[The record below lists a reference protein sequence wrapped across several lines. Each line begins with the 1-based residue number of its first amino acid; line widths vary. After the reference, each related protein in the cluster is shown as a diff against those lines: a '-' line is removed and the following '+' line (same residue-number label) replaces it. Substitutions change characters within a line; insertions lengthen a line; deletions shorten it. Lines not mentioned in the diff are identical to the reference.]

1 MLERSYLSES
11 AIDRLQ
17 GLDVTPEVVDAIG
30 KFLDQ
35 AADMYDL
42 KEGELD
48 IYALHPESKY
58 CFLETHGIEIGEF
71 DIGGKEAF
79 YCKLNDDPRTIGL
92 VNLDRDVK
100 DSEIGIQSNELYKEA
115 VEIVK
120 EEIKEDVSKEPE
132 VTEKESAKAEK
143 EVNQKAQESNS
154 DKSNKKPEAEKED
167 FISGKDQKI
176 DVSDK
181 QHVPL
186 WLKKEQ
192 LKTKMLEKQLE
203 KKDAPSAF
211 DRRREAKDNYK
222 EKKAEVAKAY
232 GNLRNELT
240 IAKANGYKDAVSFN
254 QMYDAVR
261 KKVDIAIDAKE
272 VIPSLRQTTIDTI
285 KERSQSVAEK
295 VNRSFDKIKA
305 ALTIKIE
312 SGIRAIK
319 KSAEKVMEANGKFIT
334 HGKTAYAHLSEDLS
348 KQLRDFNQIDLAM
361 NTVIEN
367 TYKSIYQTAE
377 KVFERTGNVKEAFKN
392 VGRSIVGKEM
402 KENPGIYSDRE
413 IAVLA
418 KIREQIDKSV
428 DYNNRMAEKI
438 EKSADKSIEKMTK
451 LQETRESKGLGKSDR
466 IDDKIKEAKERSAQA
481 RDVKHDKDPHIKS
494 AGSVQKER

>member
-11 AIDRLQ
+11 ATDRLQ
-17 GLDVTPEVVDAIG
+17 GLDVTPEVADAIG
-30 KFLDQ
+30 RFLDQ
-35 AADMYDL
+35 VADTYDL

-100 DSEIGIQSNELYKEA
+100 DSEIGIQSNELYKETA
-115 VEIVK
+115 EAVK
-120 EEIKEDVSKEPE
+120 EEVREDIKKESNP
-132 VTEKESAKAEK
+132 TEKENMNEK
-143 EVNQKAQESNS
+143 EPDKA
-154 DKSNKKPEAEKED
+154 NKMPETEKED

-176 DVSDK
+176 DLSGK

-186 WLKKEQ
+186 WLKKED
-192 LKTKMLEKQLE
+192 LKTKSFEKRLEKNG
-203 KKDAPSAF
+203 KPSAF

-232 GNLRNELT
+232 GNLRNELA
-240 IAKANGYKDAVSFN
+240 IAKANGYKDAMMQAQCYKVVK
-254 QMYDAVR
+254 D
-261 KKVDIAIDAKE
+261 KVDNAIESKAA
-272 VIPSLRQTTIDTI
+272 IPSLRKTIAEGI
-285 KERSQSVAEK
+285 KEKSQVALEGINK
-295 VNRSFDKIKA
+295 GLDKIRA
-305 ALTIKIE
+305 AYTITIE

-319 KSAEKVMEANGKFIT
+319 KAAEKVMEANGKFIT

-392 VGRSIVGKEM
+392 VGRAIVGKEM

-428 DYNNRMAEKI
+428 DYNNKMAEKI

-494 AGSVQKER
+494 ASSVQRER

>member
-17 GLDVTPEVVDAIG
+17 GLDVAPEVADAIG
-30 KFLDQ
+30 RFLDQ
-35 AADMYDL
+35 VADTYDL

-48 IYALHPESKY
+48 VFTQSSGADYF
-58 CFLETHGIEIGEF
+58 FLKAHEIEIGEF

-79 YCKLNDDPRTIGL
+79 YCKLDDDPRTIGL
-92 VNLDRDVK
+92 INLQRDIK
-100 DSEIGIQSNELYKEA
+100 AAETGIHSNELYKET
-115 VEIVK
+115 VEAVK
-120 EEIKEDVSKEPE
+120 EEVREDIK
-132 VTEKESAKAEK
+132 KESNSAEK
-143 EVNQKAQESNS
+143 ENMNEKEPDKA
-154 DKSNKKPEAEKED
+154 NKMPETEKED

-176 DVSDK
+176 DLSGK

-186 WLKKEQ
+186 WLKKED
-192 LKTKMLEKQLE
+192 LKTKSFEKRLEKNG
-203 KKDAPSAF
+203 KPSAF

-232 GNLRNELT
+232 GNLRNELA
-240 IAKANGYKDAVSFN
+240 IAKANGYKDAMEFALK
-254 QMYDAVR
+254 YEAV
-261 KKVDIAIDAKE
+261 KKTVDDAIDAKSA
-272 VIPSLRQTTIDTI
+272 ITPLRETVVDAV
-285 KERSQSVAEK
+285 KESAHSAVERI
-295 VNRSFDKIKA
+295 NRGFDKIRA
-305 ALTIKIE
+305 ALTINIE

-319 KSAEKVMEANGKFIT
+319 KAAEKVMEANGKFIT

-392 VGRSIVGKEM
+392 VGRAIVGKEM

-428 DYNNRMAEKI
+428 DYNNKMAEKI

-481 RDVKHDKDPHIKS
+481 RNVKHDKDPHIKS